1 MEMSSW
7 NFNWYVSPDN
17 LAKVHSTFFNLDLR
31 FLLQFSCIPL
41 LDCTPGI
48 KTYSWEISFLNLTQR
63 TSSKFCPKI
72 FVLLWSQRE
81 TCQVRSSIVLSTA
94 GKKPVYKHF
103 CDFML
108 GQLKKTD
115 WLSGLGCWKTLAIYQ
130 VGGFFLLSGGMN
142 ISRGNE
148 YFSVAGVAEIDL
160 LTKAF
165 ILYWNTILEIHAPSL
180 SHCVLI
186 ATCRCKFLWVV
197 YFNVAF
203 LLPPCRQYFEGRLSP
218 RKNAGGAF

>member
-1 MEMSSW
+1 MEMGSW

-17 LAKVHSTFFNLDLR
+17 LAKVHSMFFNLDIR

-41 LDCTPGI
+41 LDYTPGI
-48 KTYSWEISFLNLTQR
+48 KTYSWEISFLNLAQR

-72 FVLLWSQRE
+72 VLLLWSQRE

-103 CDFML
+103 CGFML

-115 WLSGLGCWKTLAIYQ
+115 WLSGLGYRKTLAIYQ

-142 ISRGNE
+142 ISRGK
-148 YFSVAGVAEIDL
+148 FISGMSGRTCCWDW
-160 LTKAF
+160 LTLQGLHFVLKHYTWNSRSIF
-165 ILYWNTILEIHAPSL
+165 ITLCFDCDMPM
-180 SHCVLI
+180 
-186 ATCRCKFLWVV
+186 
-197 YFNVAF
+197 
-203 LLPPCRQYFEGRLSP
+203 
-218 RKNAGGAF
+218 